1 MGFYANHCK
10 AIHSTLQW
18 QSVKS
23 GSFDRIE
30 CPTYFELKGGVPM
43 FSQIRAIRQQGV
55 IARNAAV
62 EAADRFHENKSPN
75 IDSELYHVLA
85 HLDAF
90 QKKWEE
96 YGKTKPR
103 RLVRWAF
110 THQLNKR
117 THRLTGEAISYTDAD
132 VNARVQVILFRDYLK
147 HIRGECPARSEEWN
161 KELDEIEKTYED
173 VENARRD
180 ALIKYSTMIA
190 AGQLNRKIFRHSVQ
204 MNAHLIGIEAQYPLL
219 HDELVLLFDTF
230 CPGSDF
236 PMPEQLRLNVE

>member
-1 MGFYANHCK
+1 
-10 AIHSTLQW
+10 
-18 QSVKS
+18 
-23 GSFDRIE
+23 
-30 CPTYFELKGGVPM
+30 M
-43 FSQIRAIRQQGV
+43 FCQIRAIRREGV

-62 EAADRFHENKSPN
+62 EVADRFHQNNNPG
-75 IDSELYHVLA
+75 IDSELYHALA

-90 QKKWEE
+90 QNKWEQ
-96 YGKTKPR
+96 YGKNKHR
-103 RLVRWAF
+103 RLFRWAF

-117 THRLTGEAISYTDAD
+117 AHRLTGEVISYTDAD

-147 HIRGECPARSEEWN
+147 HIRGECPARNEEWN
-161 KELDEIEKTYED
+161 HELDVIENTYED

-204 MNAHLIGIEAQYPLL
+204 LNAHLIGIEAQYPLL
-219 HDELVLLFDTF
+219 HDELRLLFDTF
-230 CPGSDF
+230 CPGIDF